1 MTRGGA
7 LGIGL
12 AFLAVVSLVRARDFA
27 PRLLRNAFAA
37 QTSHLSAVDSAQAY
51 CQPKSFLQ
59 SPYHL
64 DSGAPGRVRR
74 RDWGRLGP

>member
-12 AFLAVVSLVRARDFA
+12 AFLAVVSLVRARDCA

-37 QTSHLSAVDSAQAY
+37 QTLSLVGRRLHAGLLSA
-51 CQPKSFLQ
+51 KGFLAIAL
-59 SPYHL
+59 P
-64 DSGAPGRVRR
+64 SGFRCARPGAAP
-74 RDWGRLGP
+74 